1 MGELILDV
9 MLSKTD
15 GELFKE
21 LMRLYP
27 LADVEDY
34 YKMGQ
39 WQHDLMRMDIQV
51 FYAHR
56 EEAGA
61 PELPPLEEIE
71 MPPLPVVPA
80 AMLQMQQMMAMQQAM
95 AKGEVPAGAVAS
107 TLQVNA
113 AAQAALPA
121 AELQLIVNFA
131 NKHKLDLVK
140 TKTTLS
146 TLSAVTRTAVMTGF
160 ESSGE
165 DEAEKVKQL
174 EAFIA
179 EKKKLEPATNGA
191 TAPAGLTSP
200 AAATALA
207 AANAAKRPLMPTA
220 MDPNK
225 RPHMMMPQP
234 GARPMMPGFVG
245 GARPQW
251 NQQAMGQ
258 YW

>member
-1 MGELILDV
+1 MGELMLDV

-27 LADVEDY
+27 LAEVEDY

-71 MPPLPVVPA
+71 LPPLPVVPA
-80 AMLQMQQMMAMQQAM
+80 AMLQMQQMQQMMMAQAQ
-95 AKGEVPAGAVAS
+95 AQAGQAGLAM
-107 TLQVNA
+107 
-113 AAQAALPA
+113 AQAALPA
-121 AELQLIVNFA
+121 AELQLIVNFVI
-131 NKHKLDLVK
+131 KHKLDLVK

-146 TLSAVTRTAVMTGF
+146 ALSAVTRKTVMTGF
-160 ESSGE
+160 EPSGE
-165 DEAEKVKQL
+165 DIAEKVKQL
-174 EAFIA
+174 EAFIS
-179 EKKKLEPATNGA
+179 EKKKEEPAT
-191 TAPAGLTSP
+191 TPAGLTSP
-200 AAATALA
+200 AAALTSPAAAAALA
-207 AANAAKRPLMPTA
+207 AANAAKRPLMPTAAA

-245 GARPQW
+245 GVRPQW
-251 NQQAMGQ
+251 N
-258 YW
+258 

>member
-15 GELFKE
+15 GELFRE

-27 LADVEDY
+27 LAEVEDY

-39 WQHDLMRMDIQV
+39 WQQDLMRMDIQV

-71 MPPLPVVPA
+71 LPPLPVVPA
-80 AMLQMQQMMAMQQAM
+80 AMMAMAMLQAGQ
-95 AKGEVPAGAVAS
+95 ALPAGGVAS
-107 TLQVNA
+107 TLQANA
-113 AAQAALPA
+113 MAQAALPA

-146 TLSAVTRTAVMTGF
+146 ALSAVTRKTVMTGF

-174 EAFIA
+174 EAFIS
-179 EKKKLEPATNGA
+179 EKQKEEPATNGA
-191 TAPAGLTSP
+191 TAPAATTPAGLTSP
-200 AAATALA
+200 AAAAALA
-207 AANAAKRPLMPTA
+207 AANAAKRPLMPTAAA

-245 GARPQW
+245 GLRPQW
-251 NQQAMGQ
+251 MGQ
-258 YW
+258 SW